1 MCGPMEVM
9 SLGKQCYFCVLVDD
23 KTGYLWFHP
32 CTSKSDFAP
41 WFIKLDTLF
50 MNHYHTR
57 TKTLRSDHG
66 GEYVNSIL
74 QKYCEEIG
82 ISMEFTIPHTPE
94 QNGVAER
101 ANRRILDKG
110 HTIMKDANAPDFLW
124 ANAFATAVYAIN
136 QTTSSCTGITPY
148 ESFFGRK
155 PSVLHMRVWYADTFI
170 HQPKDLGTQKLG
182 ECGHLVKFLGYPEDS
197 TRYRTYNPHTHKVQ
211 IIHSPI
217 FHEETHLPSITS
229 FKTSASDSE
238 GDIDQNMLHSI
249 PKVSP
254 GPTEAPAP
262 PTQPPSEHLPT
273 LHKSVMPQ
281 VTWTHLTMVPMGGE
295 RKPS

>member
-32 CTSKSDFAP
+32 CMSKSDFAP

-74 QKYCEEIG
+74 QKYCKEIG

-101 ANRRILDKG
+101 ANRRIVDKG
-110 HTIMKDANAPDFLW
+110 HTIMKDTNAPAFLRPTP
-124 ANAFATAVYAIN
+124 FP
-136 QTTSSCTGITPY
+136 TSISPTP
-148 ESFFGRK
+148 RWLQ
-155 PSVLHMRVWYADTFI
+155 VALAALD
-170 HQPKDLGTQKLG
+170 HQP
-182 ECGHLVKFLGYPEDS
+182 S
-197 TRYRTYNPHTHKVQ
+197 
-211 IIHSPI
+211 
-217 FHEETHLPSITS
+217 LP
-229 FKTSASDSE
+229 
-238 GDIDQNMLHSI
+238 L
-249 PKVSP
+249 
-254 GPTEAPAP
+254 GPTLPA
-262 PTQPPSEHLPT
+262 
-273 LHKSVMPQ
+273 LHESIVPR
-281 VTWTHLTMVPMGGE
+281 VAWNHLTMVPMGGE